1 MYVYLFKG
9 TLIKI
14 PLKCMKLYR
23 YYFDGLD
30 KPITIEA
37 LNKINARAK
46 LEEVCNTN
54 KFIKE
59 GYTISNL
66 LRETTE
72 TLVIGVSNKIMK
84 NIKYYWNGQGW
95 SKENKQSI

>member
-1 MYVYLFKG
+1 
-9 TLIKI
+9 
-14 PLKCMKLYR
+14 MKLYR
-23 YYFDGLD
+23 YYFNGLD

-37 LNKINARAK
+37 LNKLNARAK

-59 GYTISNL
+59 GYTIANL

-72 TLVIGVSNKIMK
+72 TLVVGVSNKIMK

>member
-1 MYVYLFKG
+1 
-9 TLIKI
+9 
-14 PLKCMKLYR
+14 MKLYR

-84 NIKYYWNGQGW
+84 NRKYYWNGQGW